1 MRIENFFECCCIEH
15 FGKQT
20 RLKDA
25 GDSNKVIAF
34 SGGTFFH
41 NLLKKN

>member
-1 MRIENFFECCCIEH
+1 MRIEHFFECCCTEH

-20 RLKDA
+20 LLKDA
-25 GDSNKVIAF
+25 GDSNKDIAF

-41 NLLKKN
+41 NLF